1 MILVIIG
8 TLVVVLCLSVLA
20 YAKRHLEQ
28 LPLVYR
34 TVEVA
39 DRETVGIL
47 VLYLLPLLKTSFVE
61 LELLVLV
68 PAGVIFLALALTR
81 YNFHFNPLLI
91 ILGWKFYKVGTPE
104 GVTYILITRKTLRGP
119 ANRLIVGQLTGY
131 TLVELESA
139 KEKE

>member
-68 PAGVIFLALALTR
+68 PAGVIFLALALTG

-131 TLVELESA
+131 TLVDLESA